1 MRALRKGLPLKSLM
15 AKQKDKKSG
24 LLSVNVTVA
33 DNRKAFFDY
42 HIEEKVEAGIMLV
55 GTEVKSLRMGQCSL
69 KESHIGP
76 HKGELFL
83 MNAHIPEYNQA
94 GAHLQ
99 HDPKRWR
106 KLLLKKKEMDKLL
119 GGVQRDGYTIVPL
132 RLYFNA
138 KGLAKVEIGLAKGK
152 KLHDKRESE
161 KARDW
166 DRDKARLMREKG

>member
-1 MRALRKGLPLKSLM
+1 MSSKK
-15 AKQKDKKSG
+15 KDKKSG

-33 DNRKAFFDY
+33 DNRKAFFDF
-42 HIEEKVEAGIMLV
+42 HIEEKFEAGIMLK

-69 KESHIGP
+69 KESHVGP
-76 HKGELFL
+76 HKGEMWL
-83 MNAHIPEYNQA
+83 MNSHIPEYNQA

-106 KLLLKKKEMDKLL
+106 KLLIKKKEMDKLM
-119 GGVQRDGYTIVPL
+119 GGVQREGYTIVPL

-138 KGLAKVEIGLAKGK
+138 KGLAKLEIGLAKGK

-166 DRDKARLMREKG
+166 NRDKARLMREKG